1 LIKAAF
7 LDRDGVINRNAPEG
21 DYILRWEDVELL
33 PGAVEGISKLRQA
46 GFAVIVVTNQRC
58 VAKGLITAAELE
70 HLHRRLTDSLTAAG
84 APIDAIY
91 YCPHELGQSCECR
104 KPLPGMLL
112 AAAQER
118 GIGLAQS
125 WMIGDSDIDVEAGQR
140 AGCKTAR
147 LVPAGGTRK
156 SIGIEATLVAPSLL
170 DAAGEI
176 VRLEGI
182 SSDSA
187 VAKPAAS

>member
-1 LIKAAF
+1 MTKAAF

-58 VAKGLITAAELE
+58 VAKGLITISELE
-70 HLHRRLTDSLTAAG
+70 QLHRRLTDSLAAAG

-91 YCPHELGQSCECR
+91 YCPHELGQSCSCR
-104 KPLPGMLL
+104 KPLPGMLEQ
-112 AAAQER
+112 AAESH
-118 GIGLAQS
+118 GINLTQS
-125 WMIGDSDIDVEAGQR
+125 WMIGDSDIDVEAGAR
-140 AGCKTAR
+140 AGCRTAR
-147 LVPAGGTRK
+147 LAPATGNK
-156 SIGIEATLVAPSLL
+156 KAIGMKADLLAPSLL
-170 DAAGEI
+170 HAVSQI
-176 VRLEGI
+176 LLLEGI
-182 SSDSA
+182 SKDFP